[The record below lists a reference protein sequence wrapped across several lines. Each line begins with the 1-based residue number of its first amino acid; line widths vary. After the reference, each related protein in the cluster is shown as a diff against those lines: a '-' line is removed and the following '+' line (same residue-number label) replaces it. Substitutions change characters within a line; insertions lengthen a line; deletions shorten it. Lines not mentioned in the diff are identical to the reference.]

1 MSPDMIKQPPV
12 FRGERAEK
20 FCTALWKILKPISIM
35 FDGLT
40 PICADA
46 LSPISCIEFIIL
58 LAIDGPFL
66 SSHKKKPQ
74 KVRKRNISP
83 KNSAI
88 EERRKINGMN
98 CHTMLMPTRYI
109 NNVVA

>member
-1 MSPDMIKQPPV
+1 MIKQPPV

-20 FCTALWKILKPISIM
+20 FCTALWKISKPISTI

-40 PICADA
+40 PICAEAWFPIVRIDSMIA
-46 LSPISCIEFIIL
+46 L
-58 LAIDGPFL
+58 AMDGPFL
-66 SSHKKKPQ
+66 SNHKKKPL

-98 CHTMLMPTRYI
+98 CHTMLIPTRYI
-109 NNVVA
+109 NSVVAWA